1 MTEFI
6 KLTKESGK
14 SVHVNISK
22 IESLERIN
30 DLTHVSTNTESYAVK
45 EKPKE
50 IKGLIDEAS
59 SMQTTEN
66 VFAFVM
72 PFLSF
77 IAIAWAIDKVQKAK
91 KNNPENNS
99 ENTPTPENQAASHE

>member
-6 KLTKESGK
+6 KLTKESGR

-30 DLTHVSTNTESYAVK
+30 DLTQVETTTASYMVK

-50 IKGLIDEAS
+50 IKGLIHHVRELNFEADTFTQFS
-59 SMQTTEN
+59 IIKHLVKRMKIE
-66 VFAFVM
+66 FE
-72 PFLSF
+72 
-77 IAIAWAIDKVQKAK
+77 AK
-91 KNNPENNS
+91 
-99 ENTPTPENQAASHE
+99 TTPENQAASHE